1 MYRRW
6 DRAIA
11 AGRSGLRWDSNVLRS
26 LKKSTHDWVGRD
38 GEERTR
44 RVTFGFRLKRRDGF
58 DWSFPAVDFWR

>member
-1 MYRRW
+1 M
-6 DRAIA
+6 
-11 AGRSGLRWDSNVLRS
+11 LRS